1 LYKTSSVVLIS
12 WAPSSKK
19 YSSPLRARKVFIHS
33 IATSFPR
40 NLRVW
45 GETIFDEG
53 SKVSEEKNIPV
64 KYHRFVSKVAR

>member
-1 LYKTSSVVLIS
+1 
-12 WAPSSKK
+12 
-19 YSSPLRARKVFIHS
+19 VFIHS
-33 IATSFPR
+33 ITTSFPR